1 MVCACFW
8 WLRGL
13 QRLRLGARGL
23 YPGLLGEASEAAGD
37 LEEALAPRG
46 QLSRMLLEEHGAHGT
61 LAHED
66 LALEKRSSM
75 SVFLVKIY

>member
-1 MVCACFW
+1 
-8 WLRGL
+8 
-13 QRLRLGARGL
+13 
-23 YPGLLGEASEAAGD
+23 
-37 LEEALAPRG
+37 
-46 QLSRMLLEEHGAHGT
+46 MLLEEHGAHGT